1 MCHPCPDLQ
10 FPIKPVQDFAIAVVA
25 KLEQLE
31 SNSLFAEDVARTPD
45 LAIASLPQERLAFV
59 AMSNEVPDTA
69 GSANDTASERT
80 RTGTT
85 LEEIAVEIS
94 HCQRCQLHETRINT
108 VPGVGSNPADWMF
121 IGEAPGQ
128 NEDQQ
133 GLPFVGRAGQLL
145 DAMITALHMQRSDV
159 FIANTIKCR
168 PPGNRDP
175 LPVEVAECEFFLHR
189 QLAVVKPKV
198 IVALGR
204 ISAQVLLKSSEP
216 LGKLRGRVHQYGK
229 TGIPLVV
236 TYHPAYLLRSPQQKS
251 RAWEDLLLAQSIV
264 NPDS

>member
-1 MCHPCPDLQ
+1 MTGLDNRQLEILGKMGIDVWRLRKPPPVEERNQ
-10 FPIKPVQDFAIAVVA
+10 VAEKPVAGYTTEYRSSDG
-25 KLEQLE
+25 K
-31 SNSLFAEDVARTPD
+31 SDVPG
-45 LAIASLPQERLAFV
+45 P
-59 AMSNEVPDTA
+59 
-69 GSANDTASERT
+69 ANDTTSELST
-80 RTGTT
+80 TGST
-85 LEEIAVEIS
+85 LDEIAVEIS
-94 HCQRCQLHETRINT
+94 LCQRCQLHESRIKT
-108 VPGVGSNPADWMF
+108 VPGVGMSPASWMF

-133 GLPFVGRAGQLL
+133 GFPFVGRAGQLL
-145 DAMITALHMQRSDV
+145 DAMIAALRMQRSDV

-175 LPVEVAECEFFLHR
+175 LPAEVAECEPFLHR

-204 ISAQVLLKSSEP
+204 ISAQVLLKTSEP
-216 LGKLRGRVHQYGK
+216 LGKLRGRVHQYGN

-251 RAWEDLLLAQSIV
+251 RTWDDLLLAQSIV
-264 NPDS
+264 TPDS